1 LRHVLVQILVLVQNH
16 ALRLALLALVT
27 VHALL
32 VLVTVHVLLALAIL
46 AVTNAARKNVPGGKF
61 LKTNA
66 VVKDAMTA
74 AVLVKD
80 ATGGNF
86 GKIDVV

>member
-1 LRHVLVQILVLVQNH
+1 
-16 ALRLALLALVT
+16 
-27 VHALL
+27 
-32 VLVTVHVLLALAIL
+32 
-46 AVTNAARKNVPGGKF
+46 VTNAARKNVPGGKF